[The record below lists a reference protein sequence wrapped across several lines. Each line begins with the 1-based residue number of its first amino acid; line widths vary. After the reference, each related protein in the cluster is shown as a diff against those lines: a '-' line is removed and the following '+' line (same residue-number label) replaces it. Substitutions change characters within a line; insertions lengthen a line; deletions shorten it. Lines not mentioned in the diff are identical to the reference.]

1 MKKEERGLTLM
12 YLNWWFEISSI
23 FVPAI
28 VPESLIGMSTVPVK
42 GVLEKQH
49 QEKLK

>member
-1 MKKEERGLTLM
+1 M
-12 YLNWWFEISSI
+12 YLNWWFGIGLMI

-42 GVLEKQH
+42 GALEKQH